1 MHPLFRQF
9 RQIVGFFDMNAS
21 HLSTPGQNDHRCL
34 PRFCKVLIGTL
45 LLVAPARAEPTVAE
59 IVSEATR
66 RWEDYRETAGAT
78 QGEMTATVVEKPS
91 GNVLEKSHWL
101 IRQLGRERS
110 SEVFTELGPAKSD
123 EYAIIRNESYLFE
136 LERPSTK
143 APWAIKGFLER
154 ERGSPPLSEQ
164 VADDPR
170 YTRAAMVSSSGL
182 RLYSK
187 FLSEMLDEPGF
198 TVTAAENREE
208 GLVRLTFT
216 YEGLLS
222 NFPLTRGWVDLDRE
236 NFFVIR
242 EYDSEAKWPDAVG
255 SIHGTYEYSIESDGF
270 PMITRAVRE
279 QFADDGKGTVRRK
292 EFVTEFDL
300 SRTIPVSES
309 DFTLSAFGLPEP
321 PGPSR
326 SFLPTSV
333 FFWTTAL
340 LLVGLLSLMAAARL
354 NRR

>member
-1 MHPLFRQF
+1 
-9 RQIVGFFDMNAS
+9 
-21 HLSTPGQNDHRCL
+21 
-34 PRFCKVLIGTL
+34 
-45 LLVAPARAEPTVAE
+45 
-59 IVSEATR
+59 
-66 RWEDYRETAGAT
+66 
-78 QGEMTATVVEKPS
+78 MTATVVENPS

-101 IRQLGRERS
+101 IRQLGREKS
-110 SEVFTELGPAKSD
+110 SEVFTELGPDKSD
-123 EYAIIRNESYLFE
+123 EYAIVRNESYLFE

-143 APWAIKGFLER
+143 APWSIKGFLER
-154 ERGSPPLSEQ
+154 ESGSPPLSEQ

-198 TVTAAENREE
+198 TVTSAENRDD

-216 YEGLLS
+216 YEGSLS
-222 NFPLTRGWVDLDRE
+222 SFPLTRGWVDLDK
-236 NFFVIR
+236 NHSYVILA
-242 EYDSEAKWPDAVG
+242 YDSEAKWPDAVG
-255 SIHGTYEYSIESDGF
+255 TIHGTYDYSIESDGF

-279 QFADDGKGTVRRK
+279 QYANDGKGTAYRK
-292 EFVTEFDL
+292 DSVIDFDL
-300 SRTIPVSES
+300 SRTIPVSKS

-326 SFLPTSV
+326 SFLPTSL